1 MIANILGLPVLH
13 RLLRAAL
20 FVFFFPLTELSSR
33 AWLLRTG
40 GKHTAPWCSLRLK
53 SGGRGSRCEAWLPRQ
68 SGCPTLGAAGKGR
81 REKRRRALSG
91 PGPAAGRG
99 GAACTGGARR
109 RRRRE
114 SGARQGSRPSRW
126 DVSGDIGKAAATRR
140 CWGGGARR
148 EGDVL
153 RRAAVRRLREGR
165 ALLCSA
171 AGVQR
176 ASPETVAGTKDRRKR
191 GAGLGGAAGAAGGL
205 LGREP
210 SVRLCALTGR
220 KPFLNGKLTD
230 CALLEADRGKDGSW
244 ISSPQAISSGWDFV
258 IVHGGNWGK
267 GCHLV

>member
-13 RLLRAAL
+13 RFLRAAL

-171 AGVQR
+171 AVVQR
-176 ASPETVAGTKDRRKR
+176 VSRDDRGDKGPAEARR
-191 GAGLGGAAGAAGGL
+191 GAG
-205 LGREP
+205 GR
-210 SVRLCALTGR
+210 SGCCGR
-220 KPFLNGKLTD
+220 SARPRAVSKAVCSNGK
-230 CALLEADRGKDGSW
+230 EAFEW
-244 ISSPQAISSGWDFV
+244 
-258 IVHGGNWGK
+258 
-267 GCHLV
+267 